1 MCVLF
6 LSVSFFY
13 LRSVFA
19 AATLRKE
26 EASGVAVAHG
36 RLSARDG
43 GRGGEE
49 EDDAE
54 ERERQQ
60 ELQGDEEEHFGRG
73 NLLGGVEAGTN

>member
-1 MCVLF
+1 M
-6 LSVSFFY
+6 SFVY

-19 AATLRKE
+19 AATPRKG

-36 RLSARDG
+36 RVSARDG
-43 GRGGEE
+43 GGGGEE

-60 ELQGDEEEHFGRG
+60 ERQGDEEEHFGRG
-73 NLLGGVEAGTN
+73 NC